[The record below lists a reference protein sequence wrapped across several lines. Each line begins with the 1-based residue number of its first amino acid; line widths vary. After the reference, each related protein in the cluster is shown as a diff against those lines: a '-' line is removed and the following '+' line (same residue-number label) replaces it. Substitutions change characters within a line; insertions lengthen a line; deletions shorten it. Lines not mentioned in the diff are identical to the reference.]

1 MRSWAIRGMIL
12 GLAAG
17 LAGLVWLART
27 WVSPE
32 RVRQQVEAHL
42 RAELPGWQVQVGS
55 AHLRLLGGIAVRE
68 LSLRRPGS
76 SAAAPPVL
84 HAPYVL
90 LHHDKEQL
98 NRGRLVIRKIE
109 LDGPEW
115 TWERQ
120 PDGSWNLG
128 SWWGSGAADKSWP
141 TVLMRQATVHLRDPS
156 GAWPALTLRQAQVT
170 ILNDPLPVVSVQVQA
185 QADGWGTVTLRARF
199 NRLDGS
205 LAAGVE
211 LPACPLQA
219 ALAAWGSRVWPLGG
233 DPWRGLNAV
242 AAISADL
249 TYLPQK
255 SPAWRYDLRLELRE
269 GRFEH
274 PDLPWPVENLSASL
288 LVSGQK
294 IVVER
299 ASGEMAGATVHLSLE
314 SRSFGTEVSAP
325 AAVSPRP
332 ASTGRPAW
340 LQRLEEYLQ
349 RLELTVQGV
358 ALEDALF
365 QHLPHRVQEL
375 RRRFAPRGRLD
386 LTYKYQR
393 LAQGSQQE
401 IELRPR
407 HMQITYDKFPYP
419 LQDLRGTI
427 RQSLRSEQPPQT
439 VLDLVASA
447 SGHPITIKGS
457 VTGEGPDP
465 GIQLRLSGT
474 NIPLDETLIAA
485 FPPKYAALIR
495 RFHAQGYGDF
505 VAEITQYAGVNR
517 LSSEF
522 RVEIREGR
530 CRYEA
535 FPYPLEKV
543 RGRLVVRV
551 VDTDPKRP
559 VRPGEP
565 VGPPPDED
573 ELILDG
579 FTAVHAGAPIWLHG
593 QNRPLPGSRDRL
605 LTLRLGGTHCPLD
618 EDLRQSLAA
627 LRLGEL
633 WEVFA
638 PRGHFNFT
646 ADVQIL
652 ERARA
657 SSQQKE
663 PPPFQPATDLKLSL
677 HLAGPTLTPRF
688 FPYELNEVSGW
699 LEYKNGRVEL
709 AHWQARHGLTRCRL
723 PAAEVRFFPDG
734 SLWANLG
741 QLEAQDL
748 QVDADLLRALPRRLA
763 QSLQALHLRGEV
775 HLRVQHLVVRTAP
788 ELAHLPGSAPPEPAP
803 LRPAAAGLEPPDS
816 GAATPAPG
824 AFPPSAPPAGSAS
837 SSDPIIYW
845 DAEVRL
851 RDAAWEAGVSWAQVH
866 GTLACRG
873 RYEGDRLGAVLGA
886 AWLDRAQ
893 IADQPLQRILARFRT
908 EPQRPDPHKPGQ
920 FLPVAVEVTDLRGEW
935 FHGVIGGQA
944 RLVLGEPTGF
954 QLWLNAA
961 EVQLEA
967 VAAHYQLN
975 KDADLK
981 GLAQAQLHLYNRTD
995 AATGQTYLEGA
1006 GKIDVPAGRLYN
1018 LPILLDLLKVLK
1030 LQAPDKTAFEEAHA
1044 VFRIRGDRILVEQ
1057 IDLIGK
1063 AVCLG
1068 GSGEMDIRGEYVQ
1081 FDFYTIASQILA
1093 RLVHTPVGDLT
1104 AFLSKNLFRIRLTRE
1119 GGQLVYKPEA
1129 VPLITDPV
1137 RRIADR
1143 LRARAAPW
1151 LGRSDPP

>member
-32 RVRQQVEAHL
+32 RVRHQVEDHL

-68 LSLRRPGS
+68 LTLRQPAA
-76 SAAAPPVL
+76 SAATPPVL

-109 LDGPEW
+109 LEGAEW

-120 PDGSWNLG
+120 ADGSWNLG
-128 SWWGSGAADKSWP
+128 SWWGGGATDKSWP

-156 GAWPALTLRQAQVT
+156 GAWPALSLRQAQVT
-170 ILNDPLPVVSVQVQA
+170 ILNDPLPLVSVQVQA
-185 QADGWGTVTLRARF
+185 QVDGIGPVILRARF
-199 NRLDGS
+199 NRLEGS

-219 ALAAWGSRVWPLGG
+219 ALARWGNRAWPWREA
-233 DPWRGLNAV
+233 WRGLEAQ
-242 AAISADL
+242 ATISADL

-255 SPAWRYDLRLELRE
+255 SPPWRYDLRLEVRD
-269 GRFEH
+269 GRFQH
-274 PDLPWPVENLSASL
+274 PDLPWPVENLSASIQ
-288 LVSGQK
+288 VSRQK
-294 IVVER
+294 ILVER

-314 SRSFGTEVSAP
+314 SRNWETETPPSSAP
-325 AAVSPRP
+325 TPSSASASRP
-332 ASTGRPAW
+332 GW
-340 LQRLEEYLQ
+340 LQRLEKYLQ
-349 RLELTVQGV
+349 RLELSVQSV

-386 LTYKYQR
+386 LTYKFQR
-393 LAQGSQQE
+393 LPQGSQQE

-407 HMQITYDKFPYP
+407 QMQITYDKFPYP

-427 RQSLRSEQPPQT
+427 RQTLRPEQPPQT

-447 SGHPITIKGS
+447 SGHPITLKGT
-457 VTGEGPDP
+457 VTGDGPDP

-593 QNRPLPGSRDRL
+593 QNRPLPASRDRL

-618 EDLRQSLAA
+618 EDLRQAFAA

-652 ERARA
+652 ERAA
-657 SSQQKE
+657 SWPSPKD
-663 PPPFQPATDLKLSL
+663 PPPFQPATDLKLTL

-709 AHWQARHGLTRCRL
+709 AHWQARHGPTRCRL
-723 PAAEVRFFPDG
+723 QAGEVRFFPDG

-748 QVDADLLRALPRRLA
+748 QVEADLLRALPRRLA
-763 QSLQALHLRGEV
+763 QTLQSLKLRGEIQ
-775 HLRVQHLVVRTAP
+775 LRVQHLVVRTAP
-788 ELAHLPGSAPPEPAP
+788 ELTAGAGSAPPEPAP
-803 LRPAAAGLEPPDS
+803 LRRTSAGQDTPGSAEVPPAS
-816 GAATPAPG
+816 GA
-824 AFPPSAPPAGSAS
+824 FWPPTSPSLPAS
-837 SSDPIIYW
+837 SRDPILYW

-851 RDAAWEAGVSWAQVH
+851 RDATWEAGVSWAQVH
-866 GTLACRG
+866 GSLACRG
-873 RYEGDRLGAVLGA
+873 RYEGDYLGAVLGA
-886 AWLDRAQ
+886 AWLDRAV
-893 IADQPLQRILARFRT
+893 IADQPLQRILARFRA
-908 EPQRPDPHKPGQ
+908 EPQRPDPQRPGQ
-920 FLPVAVEVTDLRGEW
+920 YQPVALEVTDLRGEW

-944 RLVLGEPTGF
+944 RLVLGEPLGF

-961 EVQLEA
+961 DVQLEA
-967 VAAHYQLN
+967 VAAHYQLS
-975 KDADLK
+975 KDADLR
-981 GLAQAQLHLYNRTD
+981 GLAQGQLHLYNRTD
-995 AATGQTYLEGA
+995 AATGQTYLEGT

-1044 VFRIRGDRILVEQ
+1044 LFRIRGDRVLVEQ

-1063 AVCLG
+1063 AICLG

-1151 LGRSDPP
+1151 LGHSDPP

>member
-1 MRSWAIRGMIL
+1 MRNWAIRGMIL

-17 LAGLVWLART
+17 LVGLVWLART

-32 RVRQQVEAHL
+32 RVRQQVEAYL

-55 AHLRLLGGIAVRE
+55 AHLRLLGGIAVRHV
-68 LSLRRPGS
+68 SLRLP
-76 SAAAPPVL
+76 SASASAPPTV

-98 NRGRLVIRKIE
+98 NRGRLLIRKIE
-109 LDGPEW
+109 LEEPELS
-115 TWERQ
+115 WERQ

-128 SWWGSGAADKSWP
+128 AWWGSVGADKSWP
-141 TVLMRQATVHLRDPS
+141 TVLMRQATVHMRDPS
-156 GAWPALTLRQAQVT
+156 GVWPSLTVRQAQVT
-170 ILNDPLPVVSVQVQA
+170 ILNDPLPLVSVQIQGQV
-185 QADGWGTVTLRARF
+185 DGWGAVILRARY

-205 LAAGVE
+205 LAAGIE
-211 LPACPLQA
+211 LPACPLQQ
-219 ALAAWGSRVWPLGG
+219 ALATGGSRLLPLGQEHL
-233 DPWRGLNAV
+233 RGLEAV

-255 SPAWRYDLRLELRE
+255 SPPWRCDLRLELRD
-269 GRFEH
+269 GRFQH
-274 PDLPWPVENLSASL
+274 PDIPWPVEKLTASIQ
-288 LVSGQK
+288 VSGQK
-294 IVVER
+294 IVVEQ
-299 ASGEMAGATVHLSLE
+299 ASGEIAGASLHLNLE
-314 SRSFGTEVSAP
+314 SRSFVSEELTSAASGSRGTNTSQP
-325 AAVSPRP
+325 P
-332 ASTGRPAW
+332 W
-340 LQRLEEYLQ
+340 LQRLEENLQ
-349 RLELTVQGV
+349 RLELAVHGV

-375 RRRFAPRGRLD
+375 RRRFAPRGQLD
-386 LTYKYQR
+386 LTYKFQR
-393 LAQGSQQE
+393 LPQGSHQE

-407 HMQITYDKFPYP
+407 QMRITYDKFPYP
-419 LQDLRGTI
+419 LEDLRGTI
-427 RQSLRSEQPPQT
+427 RQTLRPQQAPQT

-447 SGHPITIKGS
+447 SGHPITLKGT

-474 NIPLDETLIAA
+474 NIPLDEKLIAA

-522 RVEIREGR
+522 RVDIRDGR
-530 CRYEA
+530 CCYEA

-551 VDTDPKRP
+551 VDIDPQRP

-565 VGPPPDED
+565 VMPPPDED

-579 FTAVHAGAPIWLHG
+579 FTAVHAGAPVWLHG
-593 QNRPLPGSRDRL
+593 QNRPLPASRDRL

-618 EDLRQSLAA
+618 EDLRTALAA
-627 LRLGEL
+627 LRLAEI
-633 WEVFA
+633 WEVFS

-652 ERARA
+652 ERAAA
-657 SSQQKE
+657 SLQQKDK
-663 PPPFQPATDLKLSL
+663 PTFQPGTDLKLTL
-677 HLAGPTLTPRF
+677 HLSGPTLTPRF

-709 AHWQARHGLTRCRL
+709 AHWQARHGPTRCRL
-723 PAAEVRFFPDG
+723 QAAEVRFFPDG

-741 QLEAQDL
+741 QLEAHDV
-748 QVDADLLRALPRRLA
+748 QVEADLLRALPRSLA
-763 QSLQALHLRGEV
+763 QMLQFLQLRGQIHLR
-775 HLRVQHLVVRTAP
+775 LQHLVVRTAP
-788 ELAHLPGSAPPEPAP
+788 ELVQNVAGTPPEPAP
-803 LRPAAAGLEPPDS
+803 LRLTS
-816 GAATPAPG
+816 GMEGATWGKATPAPG
-824 AFPPSAPPAGSAS
+824 NFPPPTPSAPVPPAAG
-837 SSDPIIYW
+837 PIIYW
-845 DAEVRL
+845 DGEVHL
-851 RDAAWEAGVSWAQVH
+851 ADAAWDTGVSWAQVH
-866 GTLACRG
+866 GRIACRG
-873 RYEGDRLGAVLGA
+873 RYEGDHLGAVLGA
-886 AWLDRAQ
+886 VWLDRAV

-908 EPQRPDPHKPGQ
+908 QPQRPDPQQPGQ
-920 FLPVAVEVTDLRGEW
+920 FQPVALEVHDLRGEW
-935 FHGVIGGQA
+935 FHGTIGGQA
-944 RLVLGEPTGF
+944 RVQLAEPVTF

-967 VAAHYQLN
+967 VAAHYQLS

-981 GLAQAQLHLYNRTD
+981 GLAQAQLYVYNRLD
-995 AATGQTYLEGA
+995 ASTGHTLLEGA

-1057 IDLIGK
+1057 VDLIGK
-1063 AVCLG
+1063 AICLG

-1081 FDFYTIASQILA
+1081 FDFYTIGSQILA

-1129 VPLITDPV
+1129 VPLITEPV

-1151 LGRSDPP
+1151 LGSGEPP